1 MSLPTEPT
9 ADLASHAAG
18 RELTFGPDDKQQDP
32 ELCIDAQGQSYW
44 HAITCDPVFLT
55 DPQPVPVAP
64 GWYSVCVRMAATSGL
79 LAGPR
84 LYLPDSTGAYSEARA
99 VELML
104 DGDQY
109 VGRFYL
115 PREATRFR
123 FDPSIY
129 PCDFTCGKLQLA
141 PVTGAAPWRA
151 NLSRLAQFRP
161 PSTRLFR
168 QWCSTGWQLLTQNG
182 PKALI
187 RGIYDT
193 WLIQTN
199 SQSGQSAYAD
209 WFKAFAQPDQAQMQ
223 AMALACQQLVHK
235 PVISIITPVYNTPE
249 PFLRAAIDSVLAQ
262 IYPHW
267 ELCLADDASTAHHV
281 RQVLAEYAARD
292 ARIKV
297 NYRETNGHI
306 SAASNAALQSATGQF
321 VALFDHDDTLT
332 PDALFWVA
340 RELEQYPDAALFYSD
355 EDKLNYDGEPAN
367 PYFKCDWN
375 YDLFLSHNLIT
386 HLGVYRADI
395 VKQLGGFRVG
405 YEGAQDY
412 DLALR
417 FIEQIKP
424 SQIRHIPRVLYH
436 WRMLPGSTAV
446 GAAEKDYAAERAR
459 QAVQEHL
466 DRLHIQ
472 ATVETLQDRAV
483 QRVQYQIIG
492 PLPRVSIIIP
502 TRNARKLVQ
511 QCIESIHA
519 KTTYANFEVL
529 LVDNGSDEPE
539 SLAYFNA
546 LATSGQVRLLRDPGG
561 FNFSRINNDAAKSA
575 TGEYLV
581 FLNNDIEVITPG
593 WLTEL
598 VSHAQRPGVGAVG
611 AKLWY
616 PNDTIQH
623 AGLVLVAGLAGHA
636 HLGKT
641 RGDEGYYGRAS
652 LTQSY
657 IAVTGACMCMA
668 KALFD
673 SLGGF
678 DEVLAVAF
686 NDVDLCLRLHDRGY
700 RNVYTPFA
708 ELYHHESASRGFED
722 TPEKM
727 ARFTN
732 EANILRQRW
741 LPLLMNDP
749 FYNPNLALT
758 GEPFTLAWPP
768 RVQGLPGAAGQ
779 HAS

>member
-1 MSLPTEPT
+1 
-9 ADLASHAAG
+9 
-18 RELTFGPDDKQQDP
+18 
-32 ELCIDAQGQSYW
+32 
-44 HAITCDPVFLT
+44 
-55 DPQPVPVAP
+55 
-64 GWYSVCVRMAATSGL
+64 
-79 LAGPR
+79 
-84 LYLPDSTGAYSEARA
+84 
-99 VELML
+99 
-104 DGDQY
+104 
-109 VGRFYL
+109 
-115 PREATRFR
+115 
-123 FDPSIY
+123 
-129 PCDFTCGKLQLA
+129 
-141 PVTGAAPWRA
+141 
-151 NLSRLAQFRP
+151 
-161 PSTRLFR
+161 
-168 QWCSTGWQLLTQNG
+168 
-182 PKALI
+182 
-187 RGIYDT
+187 
-193 WLIQTN
+193 
-199 SQSGQSAYAD
+199 
-209 WFKAFAQPDQAQMQ
+209 
-223 AMALACQQLVHK
+223 
-235 PVISIITPVYNTPE
+235 
-249 PFLRAAIDSVLAQ
+249 
-262 IYPHW
+262 
-267 ELCLADDASTAHHV
+267 V

-297 NYRETNGHI
+297 TYRETNGHI
-306 SAASNAALQSATGQF
+306 SAASNAALQCATGQF

-340 RELEQYPDAALFYSD
+340 RELNQHPDAALLYSD

-395 VKQLGGFRVG
+395 VKQLGGFRLG
-405 YEGAQDY
+405 FEGAQDY

-417 FIEQIKP
+417 FIEHISP

-446 GAAEKDYAAERAR
+446 GAGEKDYAAERAR

-472 ATVETLQDRAV
+472 AIATTLTDRAV
-483 QRVQYQIIG
+483 QRVQYQITG

-502 TRNARKLVQ
+502 TRNARQLVQ

-519 KTTYANFEVL
+519 KTTYANFEIL

-539 SLAYFNA
+539 SLAYFNT
-546 LATSGQVRLLRDPGG
+546 LATSGQVRLLKDPGA

-575 TGEYLV
+575 TGDYLL

-593 WLTEL
+593 WLTEM

-652 LTQSY
+652 LAQSY
-657 IAVTGACMCMA
+657 IAVTGACLCMG
-668 KALFD
+668 KVLFD

-678 DEVLAVAF
+678 DETLAVAF

-708 ELYHHESASRGFED
+708 ELYHHESASRGYED

-749 FYNPNLALT
+749 FYSPNLSLT

-768 RVQGLPGAAGQ
+768 RVQGLTSSGVQ
-779 HAS
+779 HGS